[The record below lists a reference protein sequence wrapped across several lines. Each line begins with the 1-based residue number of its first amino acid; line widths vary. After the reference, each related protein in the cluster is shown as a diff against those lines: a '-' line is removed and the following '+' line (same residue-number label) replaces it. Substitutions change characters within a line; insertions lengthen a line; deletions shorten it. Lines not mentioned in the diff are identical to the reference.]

1 MAQKIKKC
9 QISIIAPVYNE
20 SKNLALFYKRIKNI
34 LVKMKKTFE
43 IIFIN
48 DGSKDDSLDQM
59 INIHKK
65 DQSVKI
71 INLSRN
77 FGKEIAMTSGLD
89 YSSGTVVIPIDTDL
103 QDPPELIPQL
113 YKKWEEGYDVVYATR
128 SKRKGETWTKKW
140 TAGLFYKIIN
150 IFTKFNIPENTGDFR
165 LMDRKV
171 VEAIKTLKEYHRFM
185 KGLFSW
191 VGFKQTGIYYERD
204 PRYKGKTKWNYW
216 KLLNFAIEG
225 ITSFSYAPLKF
236 ATYLGSIISL
246 LSFIYA
252 FFIVFK
258 TIILGIDQPGYASTL
273 VVVLFLGGIQL
284 LTIGIIGEYIG
295 RIYNESKQRT
305 LYFTRDLYGFD
316 TEKKNNKK

>member
-1 MAQKIKKC
+1 MAAKIKKC

-20 SKNLALFYKRIKNI
+20 SKNLFLFYERTKKVLEN
-34 LVKMKKTFE
+34 MKKTFE

-48 DGSKDDSLDQM
+48 DGSKDDSFDKMLKLY
-59 INIHKK
+59 KK
-65 DQSVKI
+65 DTRVKI

-89 YSSGTVVIPIDTDL
+89 YSSGETVIPIDTDL
-103 QDPPELIPQL
+103 QDPPELIPKL
-113 YKKWEEGYDVVYATR
+113 YKKWEEGYDVIYATR

-140 TAGLFYKIIN
+140 TAGLFYKVIN
-150 IFTKFNIPENTGDFR
+150 IFTKFSIPENTGDFR

-204 PRYKGKTKWNYW
+204 PRFKGKSKWNYW

-236 ATYLGSIISL
+236 ATFFGSIISFF
-246 LSFIYA
+246 SFIYA
-252 FFIVFK
+252 LFVVFK
-258 TIILGIDQPGYASTL
+258 TLILGIDQPGYASTL

-295 RIYNESKQRT
+295 RIYNESKHRT
-305 LYFTRDLYGFD
+305 LYFARDVYGFD
-316 TEKKNNKK
+316 KKKKIK